1 MPPGL
6 RPREIKLADNN
17 NSVLRP
23 PHSVFEELYSRY
35 NHREFVHPDP
45 LEFLYAYDDL
55 RDREI
60 VALIASS
67 LAYGR
72 VQQILKSV
80 SIVLDAIG
88 SPLRY
93 VRTTSGSKMKRQF
106 RDFKHRFT
114 TGDEV
119 ADLLFG
125 IGRVVGKHGSLG
137 NCFARG
143 IDRRD
148 KTVKSALGYFTRE
161 LTAPVGNKQTSL
173 IPDPRKGSACKRL
186 NLMLRWMVRRD
197 EVDPGGWDQIDTSRL
212 IVPLDIHMHRIAVEH
227 GLTRR
232 KNADMRTALEI
243 TDAFARYSAEDP
255 VRYDFALTRP
265 GIGGH

>member
-1 MPPGL
+1 M
-6 RPREIKLADNN
+6 KLPDNN
-17 NSVLRP
+17 NSVLHP
-23 PHSVFEELYSRY
+23 PHSVFEELYARY

-80 SIVLDAIG
+80 SIVLETIG

-93 VRTTSGSKMKRQF
+93 VQTTSRSKMKRHF

-119 ADLLFG
+119 ADLLWG
-125 IGRVVGKHGSLG
+125 IESVLEKHGSLG
-137 NCFARG
+137 VCFARG
-143 IDRRD
+143 IDGKD
-148 KTVKSALGYFTRE
+148 ENVKNALGHFACE
-161 LTAPVGNKQTSL
+161 LTAPVGNKKTSL
-173 IPDPRKGSACKRL
+173 IPDPQKGSACKRL
-186 NLMLRWMVRRD
+186 NLMLRWMVRKD
-197 EVDPGGWDQIDTSRL
+197 EVDPGGWDQIDTSML
-212 IVPLDIHMHRIAVEH
+212 IVPLDVHMHRIAIEH

-243 TDAFARYSAEDP
+243 TDAFAGYSPEDP

-265 GIGGH
+265 PIGGH

>member
-1 MPPGL
+1 MSPC
-6 RPREIKLADNN
+6 EIKLPDSN
-17 NSVLRP
+17 NSVLYP
-23 PHSVFEELYSRY
+23 PLSVFEELYARY
-35 NHREFVHPDP
+35 NDRKFVHPDP

-55 RDREI
+55 RDREV

-80 SIVLDAIG
+80 SIVLEAIG

-93 VRTTSGSKMKRQF
+93 VRTTSGSKMKRHF

-119 ADLLFG
+119 AELLLG
-125 IGRVVGKHGSLG
+125 VGRVVEKHGSLG
-137 NCFARG
+137 NCLALG

-148 KTVKSALGYFTRE
+148 KTVKSALGHFARE
-161 LTAPVGNKQTSL
+161 LAAPVGNKKSSL
-173 IPDPRKGSACKRL
+173 IPDPPKGSACKRL
-186 NLMLRWMVRRD
+186 NLMLRWMVRKD

-212 IVPLDIHMHRIAVEH
+212 IVPLDTHMHRIAIEH
-227 GLTRR
+227 GLTTR
-232 KNADMRTALEI
+232 KNADMRAALEI
-243 TDAFARYSAEDP
+243 TDAFARYSPEDP

>member
-1 MPPGL
+1 M
-6 RPREIKLADNN
+6 KLPDIN
-17 NSVLRP
+17 NSVP
-23 PHSVFEELYSRY
+23 YPNPGVFEELYARY

-80 SIVLDAIG
+80 SIVLEAIG

-93 VRTTSGSKMKRQF
+93 VQTTSESKMKRHF

-119 ADLLFG
+119 TELLLR
-125 IGRVVGKHGSLG
+125 IERVVEKHGSLG

-143 IDRRD
+143 IDTRD
-148 KTVKSALGYFTRE
+148 KTVKNALGYFTRE
-161 LTAPVGNKQTSL
+161 LAAPVGEKQTSL
-173 IPDPRKGSACKRL
+173 IPDPQKGSACKRL
-186 NLMLRWMVRRD
+186 NLMLRWMVRKD
-197 EVDPGGWDQIDTSRL
+197 EVDPGGWNQIDTSRL
-212 IVPLDIHMHRIAVEH
+212 IVPLDTHMHRIAIEY
-227 GLTRR
+227 GLTTR
-232 KNADMRTALEI
+232 KNADMRTAIEI
-243 TDAFARYSAEDP
+243 SDAFARYSPEDP